1 MWGAQA
7 GTGVPIDRLCTYMP
21 TLRSSPPAA
30 PNPQPSICP
39 STPLPLPPHPLAGK
53 SEYWFNTKTS
63 ESRWNTPPS
72 CGWKRLEV
80 AHQPYTYSN
89 VITGQTT
96 HSVPNALSWKRVR
109 LNDSLLWYN
118 WKVRVA
124 AGGCVC
130 GGGDVLRW
138 VPWCKQRICSG

>member
-1 MWGAQA
+1 
-7 GTGVPIDRLCTYMP
+7 MP
-21 TLRSSPPAA
+21 CLPCF
-30 PNPQPSICP
+30 CP
-39 STPLPLPPHPLAGK
+39 CPGK

-109 LNDSLLWYN
+109 VNDSLLWYN

-124 AGGCVC
+124 AGGAVCVEVCVGGC
-130 GGGDVLRW
+130 GTTGRCIAGGVML
-138 VPWCKQRICSG
+138 VCSAQAYP